1 MAVKHGHLLLKDK
14 QVFWEHSTQ
23 EIILT
28 QEEWNE

>member
-1 MAVKHGHLLLKDK
+1 MVVKHGHLLFKEE
-14 QVFWEHSTQ
+14 QVFWEHSAQ